1 MQQAHRIVV
10 SSSSS
15 LMQQS
20 NHCCTIVIITAPAT
34 STSYRRIVIVTTDA
48 TIKHHCIVVIV
59 TTDATINKHIILSYR
74 RCHHHWCNNQIVVV
88 PSLSSPQM
96 QQAHRIVIVNA
107 NVAIKLLPFHLRSFH
122 SLLLTNQSNRH
133 HIVVI
138 VNTDATIKSLSPRI
152 VDATNNSDDQE
163 ESIGCGTEN
172 RIDEVEKCWI
182 IGLMISV
189 WIEWSTATVL
199 WLLVYYLVKWEI
211 MLGALV
217 FIHRY
222 YFQLLMMYE
231 FLHAF
236 DKSNAWGISSR
247 PQILFWTF
255 CVVPIP
261 TYTVTD
267 PTEYKKCFKH
277 YFPQCLK
284 HFLVLGHS
292 RERPT

>member
-1 MQQAHRIVV
+1 
-10 SSSSS
+10 
-15 LMQQS
+15 
-20 NHCCTIVIITAPAT
+20 
-34 STSYRRIVIVTTDA
+34 
-48 TIKHHCIVVIV
+48 
-59 TTDATINKHIILSYR
+59 
-74 RCHHHWCNNQIVVV
+74 
-88 PSLSSPQM
+88 
-96 QQAHRIVIVNA
+96 
-107 NVAIKLLPFHLRSFH
+107 
-122 SLLLTNQSNRH
+122 
-133 HIVVI
+133 
-138 VNTDATIKSLSPRI
+138 

-261 TYTVTD
+261 TYTVTN
-267 PTEYKKCFKH
+267 PTEYKKMLQALFSSMPQALSCFGA
-277 YFPQCLK
+277 F
-284 HFLVLGHS
+284 S
-292 RERPT
+292 RAPYIGIVQVRHHKIIFHLQNQSLRHWNCRQGRTIHV

>member
-1 MQQAHRIVV
+1 
-10 SSSSS
+10 
-15 LMQQS
+15 
-20 NHCCTIVIITAPAT
+20 
-34 STSYRRIVIVTTDA
+34 
-48 TIKHHCIVVIV
+48 
-59 TTDATINKHIILSYR
+59 
-74 RCHHHWCNNQIVVV
+74 
-88 PSLSSPQM
+88 M

-133 HIVVI
+133 HNVVI
-138 VNTDATIKSLSPRI
+138 VSTDATIKSLSPRI

-236 DKSNAWGISSR
+236 DKSNAWGIRWSLHADLPSR
-247 PQILFWTF
+247 KNRLLGFPPPKFSKKATTDGRRKVFFVSRNFWLTKVFFQILAGKAVSGRCFN
-255 CVVPIP
+255 PLRPPKYIP
-261 TYTVTD
+261 LISSSHHGCHLRSITTSSIHVRYLQ
-267 PTEYKKCFKH
+267 YL
-277 YFPQCLK
+277 Y
-284 HFLVLGHS
+284 LG
-292 RERPT
+292 